1 MRWDHT
7 LINKLFYDKDPLEG
21 LDEVR
26 AYYNR
31 YDDEGVIVEG
41 KPIDREIIPYHL
53 KDLVVG
59 YVLNRVTN
67 KTFIPVLGRVSMLD
81 PMEIRITPIKVL
93 SEHGDDIEVNDIS
106 DKLPLKVSFKML
118 HPIVLTPGILLKL
131 GFSIYNINGFSG
143 YRKNVN
149 GSYIKIKL
157 DTDHM
162 EYVNYTLR
170 FGTNVFRGAYLHQLM
185 EILNLYFVL

>member
-1 MRWDHT
+1 MRWDNT
-7 LINKLFYDKDPLEG
+7 LINKLFYDNDPLDG

-31 YDDEGVIVEG
+31 YDDEGVIVTG
-41 KPIDREIIPYHL
+41 KNLDREIIPYHL

-59 YVLNRVTN
+59 YVLNKVTN
-67 KTFIPVLGRVSMLD
+67 KTFIPVLGRVSRLD
-81 PMEIRITPIKVL
+81 YNEIYITPIKVL
-93 SEHGDDIEVNDIS
+93 SEHGDDIEVNDIN

-118 HPIVLTPGILLKL
+118 YPIVLTPGLLLKL

-143 YRKNVN
+143 YRKNVK

-185 EILNLYFVL
+185 GILNLYFWL

>member
-1 MRWDHT
+1 
-7 LINKLFYDKDPLEG
+7 
-21 LDEVR
+21 
-26 AYYNR
+26 
-31 YDDEGVIVEG
+31 
-41 KPIDREIIPYHL
+41 
-53 KDLVVG
+53 
-59 YVLNRVTN
+59 
-67 KTFIPVLGRVSMLD
+67 MLD
-81 PMEIRITPIKVL
+81 YNEIYITPIKVL
-93 SEHGDDIEVNDIS
+93 SEHGDDIEVNDIN

-118 HPIVLTPGILLKL
+118 HPIVLTPGLLLKW

-162 EYVNYTLR
+162 EYVNYTMR

-185 EILNLYFVL
+185 GILNLYFGL

>member
-21 LDEVR
+21 LDEVM
-26 AYYNR
+26 AYYDR
-31 YDDEGVIVEG
+31 YYEDGVIVTG
-41 KPIDREIIPYHL
+41 KNLDRERIPYHL

-59 YVLNRVTN
+59 YVLNKVTN
-67 KTFIPVLGRVSMLD
+67 KTFIPVLGRVSRLD
-81 PMEIRITPIKVL
+81 YNEIYITPIKVL
-93 SEHGDDIEVNDIS
+93 SEHGDDIEVNDIN

-118 HPIVLTPGILLKL
+118 YPIVLTPGILLNL
-131 GFSIYNINGFSG
+131 GFSRYNINGFFG

-149 GSYIKIKL
+149 GSYVKIKV
-157 DTDHM
+157 DTDYC
-162 EYVNYTLR
+162 EYVNYTMR

-185 EILNLYFVL
+185 GILNLYFGL

>member
-1 MRWDHT
+1 MRLDNT

-31 YDDEGVIVEG
+31 YDDDGVIVTG
-41 KPIDREIIPYHL
+41 KPIAREIIPYHL

-59 YVLNRVTN
+59 YVLNKVTN

-93 SEHGDDIEVNDIS
+93 SEHGDDIEVNDIN

-118 HPIVLTPGILLKL
+118 HPIVLTPGLLLKL
-131 GFSIYNINGFSG
+131 GFSRYNINGFSG
-143 YRKNVN
+143 YRKNVR

-170 FGTNVFRGAYLHQLM
+170 FGNNVFRGAYLHQLM
-185 EILNLYFVL
+185 GILNLYFGI

>member
-7 LINKLFYDKDPLEG
+7 LINRLFYDKDPLEG
-21 LDEVR
+21 LDEVMS
-26 AYYNR
+26 YYDR
-31 YDDEGVIVEG
+31 YYDDGVIVTG
-41 KPIDREIIPYHL
+41 KDIARERIPYHL

-59 YVLNRVTN
+59 YVLNKVTN

-81 PMEIRITPIKVL
+81 ENEIHITPIKVL
-93 SEHGDDIEVNDIS
+93 SEEVNDIN

-118 HPIVLTPGILLKL
+118 YPIVLTPGLLLNL
-131 GFSIYNINGFSG
+131 GFSRYNINGFFG

-149 GSYIKIKL
+149 GSYVKIKL
-157 DTDHM
+157 DTDHC
-162 EYVNYTLR
+162 EYVNYTIR

-185 EILNLYFVL
+185 RILNLYFGL

>member
-1 MRWDHT
+1 MRWDNT
-7 LINKLFYDKDPLEG
+7 LINKLFHDKDPLEG

-31 YDDEGVIVEG
+31 YDDEGVIVTG
-41 KPIDREIIPYHL
+41 KPIAREIIPYHL

-59 YVLNRVTN
+59 YVLNKVTN

-93 SEHGDDIEVNDIS
+93 SREVNDIN

-118 HPIVLTPGILLKL
+118 HPIVLTPGLLLKL

-170 FGTNVFRGAYLHQLM
+170 FGNNVFRGAYLHQLM
-185 EILNLYFVL
+185 EILNLYFGYDY

>member
-1 MRWDHT
+1 MKWDHT
-7 LINKLFYDKDPLEG
+7 LINRLFYDKDPLEG
-21 LDEVR
+21 LDEVMS
-26 AYYNR
+26 YYDR
-31 YDDEGVIVEG
+31 YYDDGVIVTG
-41 KPIDREIIPYHL
+41 KSIAREIIPYRL

-93 SEHGDDIEVNDIS
+93 SREVNDID
-106 DKLPLKVSFKML
+106 DKLPIKVSFKML
-118 HPIVLTPGILLKL
+118 HPIVLTPGLLLNL
-131 GFSIYNINGFSG
+131 GFSRYNINGSSG
-143 YRKNVN
+143 YRKKVD

-170 FGTNVFRGAYLHQLM
+170 FGNNVFRGAYLHQLM
-185 EILNLYFVL
+185 EILNLYFGL